1 MEISKK
7 EVLEVTGIS
16 YGQLYRWKREGL
28 IPEEWFMKR
37 PSKTGQETFL
47 PRELILERIQF
58 ILGHKDSCS
67 IEEMA
72 GLLAV
77 NSKEGEFTAAMM
89 ASLPGIDADIRRVLR
104 EGNCSRMEVA
114 LLVVVSRLYQ
124 KYHLTLQEVA
134 EILSGC
140 AALFSGTDMGRTDF
154 LALKIGGH
162 IYGMLVPE
170 NARTALDRRASV
182 LERFQI
188 DNIAS
193 DLALRYLKTK
203 SETN

>member
-28 IPEEWFMKR
+28 IPEEWFRKR
-37 PSKTGQETFL
+37 PSKTGQETYL

-72 GLLAV
+72 GLLAHD
-77 NSKEGEFTAAMM
+77 SREGEFSAELM
-89 ASLPGIDADIRRVLR
+89 AQLTEIDADIRHALR
-104 EGNCSRMEVA
+104 ESSCSRMEAA
-114 LLVVVSRLYQ
+114 LLVIVSRLYTR
-124 KYHLTLQEVA
+124 YRLTLQEVA

-140 AALFSGTDMGRTDF
+140 VSIVAEPPRGRVDF
-154 LALKIGGH
+154 LALRISGR
-162 IYGMLVPE
+162 IYGCLVPE
-170 NARTALDRRASV
+170 NSGISFDRRISI
-182 LERFQI
+182 LERFQV
-188 DNIAS
+188 DSIAS
-193 DLALRYLKTK
+193 DLALRYLRKP
-203 SETN
+203 E